1 MCQAC
6 KDGSTKEKLD
16 NMRYYINR
24 IKDESIFQWKKKSI
38 RKNKYLF
45 MYKKNLHKLETKENN
60 HFNVIRAIY

>member
-1 MCQAC
+1 
-6 KDGSTKEKLD
+6 
-16 NMRYYINR
+16 MRYYINR
-24 IKDESIFQWKKKSI
+24 IKDESIFQWREKSI